1 MAKYRLG
8 AMWSKNFDYCGMLKV
23 GSTVKATDSVVKLH
37 KLFDSYEDVN
47 YHTESTPLWNA
58 INLLEAGKKAQAT
71 KEIKKFNKLSKK
83 SHREGCGR

>member
-8 AMWSKNFDYCGMLKV
+8 ARWSKNFDYCGMLKL
-23 GSTVKATDSVVKLH
+23 GTKAKATDGVSKLR

-47 YHTESTPLWNA
+47 YHTESTPLWDA
-58 INLLEAGKKAQAT
+58 IGLLEAGKTAQAT
-71 KEIKKFNKLSKK
+71 KEIKKFNKLSRE